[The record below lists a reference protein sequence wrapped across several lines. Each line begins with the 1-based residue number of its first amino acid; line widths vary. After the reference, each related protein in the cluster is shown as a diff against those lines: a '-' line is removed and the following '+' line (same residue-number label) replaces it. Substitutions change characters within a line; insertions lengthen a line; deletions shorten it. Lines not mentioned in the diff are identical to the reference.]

1 MLKNN
6 NILPSLP
13 IGWSVDLDIPKES
26 NNSHNSHSNNNNLID
41 VIVKSPTETVKG
53 KKAIE
58 RLVNN
63 KCKTIEEKRII
74 FTHVKWY
81 LKRAEV
87 CFIISLF
94 HFIILIFICRD

>member
-1 MLKNN
+1 MLKSNSSL
-6 NILPSLP
+6 LPSLP
-13 IGWSVDLDIPKES
+13 IGWSIELDIPKE
-26 NNSHNSHSNNNNLID
+26 NSEKFQENNLID
-41 VIVKSPTETVKG
+41 VIVKTTNETAKG

-58 RLVNN
+58 KLVNN

-87 CFIISLF
+87 SFYSYYS
-94 HFIILIFICRD
+94 